1 MLKDENFV
9 SCGKEKTMM
18 IERKVFK
25 IYLPRMVHG
34 YWPFGHHLIAQQG
47 VHDAVENQ
55 HGAVS
60 VVLDHGQLLGVK
72 PDEYERVQ

>member
-1 MLKDENFV
+1 
-9 SCGKEKTMM
+9 
-18 IERKVFK
+18 
-25 IYLPRMVHG
+25 MVHG
-34 YWPFGHHLIAQQG
+34 DWPFGHHLVAQPG

-72 PDEYERVQ
+72 PDEFERVQ